1 MDIINLEKIISET
14 TDPATYQ
21 YFKGL
26 KERRIIFNADV
37 DEYIVENAM
46 IPLMEMDND
55 GTGEPI
61 TIISNTY
68 GGSLWDGM
76 PFCDIIDNLKTP
88 TTILVTGHAY
98 SMGGYFLMAGYNN
111 PNVTK
116 KCFKHS
122 TALIH
127 DGSIELEGSNSK
139 VKDTLKFTEQY
150 EKQLKEYVLS
160 HSKISARTY
169 NQKKRNEW
177 FMDSAEMLKYGLVDE
192 VI

>member
-1 MDIINLEKIISET
+1 
-14 TDPATYQ
+14 
-21 YFKGL
+21 
-26 KERRIIFNADV
+26 
-37 DEYIVENAM
+37 
-46 IPLMEMDND
+46 
-55 GTGEPI
+55 
-61 TIISNTY
+61 
-68 GGSLWDGM
+68 M

-150 EKQLKEYVLS
+150 EEQLKEYVLS

-177 FMDSAEMLKYGLVDE
+177 FMDSVEMLKYGLVDE